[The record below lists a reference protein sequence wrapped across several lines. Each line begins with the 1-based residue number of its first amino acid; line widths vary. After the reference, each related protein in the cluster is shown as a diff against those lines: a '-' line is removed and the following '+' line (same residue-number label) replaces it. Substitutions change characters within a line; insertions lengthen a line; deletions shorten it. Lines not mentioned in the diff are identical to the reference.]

1 MLEVEKDYEFDTDE
15 ESVYPQYEVD
25 ARRMPTPLVN
35 KFHLNREP
43 GANKTAVKDM
53 IKRFHEKT
61 QTYEFM
67 IKFNITVEKTDE
79 STISANFDNT
89 PGEIVD
95 QKERRRYIRKEM
107 RLYNDEEANSLRNK
121 TKEALDR
128 SLFDSL
134 LEVITKANQLL
145 NILNDD
151 EEDDDEE
158 DDKNK
163 KPVDRTDK
171 LKYIEMQLN
180 MHNQI
185 LEKAKIIVIKLDKVF
200 IVIPYTVSKIELRM
214 RNILINNRPVLDGI
228 SHFMNFYLINQEFQK
243 SLMKRYQAHLTEIEN
258 EAYEEKFKTGP
269 GGKTMLIKV
278 NSGSGANP
286 AASNNFTTNYSSNM
300 PPVASASMN
309 HAASESVINV
319 AVGES
324 AFVNSNMGITID
336 KH

>member
-1 MLEVEKDYEFDTDE
+1 
-15 ESVYPQYEVD
+15 
-25 ARRMPTPLVN
+25 
-35 KFHLNREP
+35 
-43 GANKTAVKDM
+43 
-53 IKRFHEKT
+53 
-61 QTYEFM
+61 M

-128 SLFDSL
+128 HLFDSL
-134 LEVITKANQLL
+134 LEVVTKASQLI
-145 NILNDD
+145 NILNDDD
-151 EEDDDEE
+151 EEDDDE

-180 MHNQI
+180 MYDQI
-185 LEKAKIIVIKLDKVF
+185 LEKAKVIVIKLDKVF

-258 EAYEEKFKTGP
+258 LAYEEKFKTGP
-269 GGKTMLIKV
+269 GGSKLHIIKV
-278 NSGSGANP
+278 AGGANP

-300 PPVASASMN
+300 PPVQSASMN
-309 HAASESVINV
+309 QAASESVINV